1 MESIPIIERQYLS
14 HRSKRQRKNK
24 KFCKKNYK
32 CEGNKPLLLLKSIF
46 LLSAEN
52 TRTQPSARLFNKYAP
67 DSPMICNTQ
76 VSLHNTMNC
85 ANVRSV
91 NVLCDF
97 CLKVCVFFS
106 KYKSQ
111 VHERIGCLPLQN
123 SDHHYSADSPNPSLL
138 GNLEAYVVRE
148 EDLFIDLEQVPP
160 STLAEVGIY
169 KKMKKKK
176 ISNKPRKKA
185 RK

>member
-24 KFCKKNYK
+24 KVLQKKYK
-32 CEGNKPLLLLKSIF
+32 CEGNKPLLLRKSIF

-52 TRTQPSARLFNKYAP
+52 TRTQPTARPFNKYAP

-91 NVLCDF
+91 NVLCAF

-106 KYKSQ
+106 QYKSQ

-160 STLAEVGIY
+160 SSLAEVGIY
-169 KKMKKKK
+169 KKKKRKKKQQTA
-176 ISNKPRKKA
+176 KKTG
-185 RK
+185 K